1 VVKNK
6 IITVPAVYF
15 KHHDALLIIAVNSS
29 VYLLLAAKPTWVV
42 SSSMGS
48 IIFWRYR
55 LIWQPRNAQRLF
67 SEIHKSCKKIGVG
80 YKIYINQLLIG
91 CKIQLYPFF

>member
-1 VVKNK
+1 VVKTNYHGS
-6 IITVPAVYF
+6 AVYF

-48 IIFWRYR
+48 IIF
-55 LIWQPRNAQRLF
+55 
-67 SEIHKSCKKIGVG
+67 
-80 YKIYINQLLIG
+80 
-91 CKIQLYPFF
+91 